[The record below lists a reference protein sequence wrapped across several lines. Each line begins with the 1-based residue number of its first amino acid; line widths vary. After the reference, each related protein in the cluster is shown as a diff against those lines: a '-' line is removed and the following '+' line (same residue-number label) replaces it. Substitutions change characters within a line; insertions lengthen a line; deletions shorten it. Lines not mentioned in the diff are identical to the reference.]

1 MSNSRQDLFGR
12 TDVQQYRDAQLADME
27 RRATATMEKHSRDNG
42 LGWTQTK
49 QEEITQS
56 MKLIQEF
63 SERQIDKMKSM
74 GIGSD
79 EIRVAI
85 VGSIQSMSSNL
96 SREHPNFE
104 PLSRMVEKLNRGV
117 ENYIVKQF
125 DKSQSKSMSMS

>member
-1 MSNSRQDLFGR
+1 
-12 TDVQQYRDAQLADME
+12 ME
-27 RRATATMEKHSRDNG
+27 RRATATMENHSRDNG

-104 PLSRMVEKLNRGV
+104 PLSRMVE
-117 ENYIVKQF
+117 
-125 DKSQSKSMSMS
+125 